1 MPQATEDIK
10 SRARRI
16 WEEII
21 PSGDAAALPDVMH
34 PDCADHSARPGEP
47 PGHGHGHGNGGGN
60 NGGGNGD

>member
-34 PDCADHSARPGEP
+34 PD
-47 PGHGHGHGNGGGN
+47 
-60 NGGGNGD
+60 